1 MNPKR
6 LKTNFNSIS
15 LFLAIFSF
23 FVVHGCSYSGHD
35 FIENV
40 PSSLAN
46 TTSTRALE
54 QDTVRIG
61 LVDSIAESDYFLD
74 YIKSIQI
81 LSDKF
86 SSYYSTLN
94 AQEKEQ
100 LRHHINND
108 DYTED
113 IVNRINIR
121 TEIELVIKTRKNL
134 YNNVAFKSLN
144 DSEKNTLF
152 NNCLSVIKNT
162 FIKTREEGGST
173 EQCAEARRN
182 ADVAATNKLLN
193 DLNNCYEKYPDFSA
207 EQRVCILQA
216 EQKHNDAKQ
225 AAYDAYLR
233 CIRGVK
239 Q

>member
-23 FVVHGCSYSGHD
+23 FVVYGCSYSGHD

-40 PSSLAN
+40 SSSLGS

-54 QDTVRIG
+54 QDTVRID
-61 LVDSIAESDYFLD
+61 LVNSIAEYDCFLD
-74 YIKSIQI
+74 YIKSVQTF
-81 LSDKF
+81 SDKF

-94 AQEKEQ
+94 TQEKEQ

-113 IVNRINIR
+113 VVNRVNIR
-121 TEIELVIKTRKNL
+121 TEIELVIKNRNNL
-134 YNNVAFKSLN
+134 YNNVAFQLLN
-144 DSEKNTLF
+144 DSEKRILF
-152 NNCLSVIKNT
+152 NNCFGVIKTT

-173 EQCAEARRN
+173 EQCAETRRN
-182 ADVAATNKLLN
+182 ADIAATNKLFN
-193 DLNNCYEKYPDFSA
+193 DLNNCYEKYPDFTE
-207 EQRVCILQA
+207 EQRGCILQA
-216 EQKHNDAKQ
+216 EQKHMDTKQ
-225 AAYDAYLR
+225 AAYEAYLR
-233 CIRGVK
+233 CIRGV

>member
-6 LKTNFNSIS
+6 LKTNFNSIF
-15 LFLAIFSF
+15 LFLAIFSS
-23 FVVHGCSYSGHD
+23 FVIYGCSYSSHD
-35 FIENV
+35 LIENV
-40 PSSLAN
+40 QSSLIN

-61 LVDSIAESDYFLD
+61 LVDSIAESESFLD
-74 YIKSIQI
+74 YIKSVQI

-113 IVNRINIR
+113 VVNRVNIR
-121 TEIELVIKTRKNL
+121 TEIELVIKTRRNL

-144 DSEKNTLF
+144 NSEKKRLF
-152 NNCLSVIKNT
+152 NNRFSVIKNT
-162 FIKTREEGGST
+162 FIKTREEGST
-173 EQCAEARRN
+173 DKCTETRRN
-182 ADVAATNKLLN
+182 ADIAATNKLLN
-193 DLNNCYEKYPDFSA
+193 DLNNCYEKYPDFSV
-207 EQRVCILQA
+207 EQRGCILQA
-216 EQKHNDAKQ
+216 EEKHSDARQ

-233 CIRGVK
+233 CIRAIK